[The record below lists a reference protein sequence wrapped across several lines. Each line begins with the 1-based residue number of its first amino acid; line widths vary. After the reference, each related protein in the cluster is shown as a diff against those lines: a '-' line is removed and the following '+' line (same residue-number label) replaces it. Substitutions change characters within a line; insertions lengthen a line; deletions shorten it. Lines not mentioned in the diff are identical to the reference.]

1 MATLKIE
8 TLIKYHKIINSV
20 IQRKPMPMYV
30 FVFIFFLNSLA
41 YPTKPWYLCCA
52 QKASRERGCARCIW
66 KKWVHFDLRSHVHIF
81 FSFQLW
87 NWQPGAGPTATS
99 WFGIYRLYSHRTNH
113 SPLLGD
119 TFERLGLTWQRLL
132 AWAPRQ
138 LTTPTICS
146 ALEPVRSG
154 RGRKVT
160 IMKIIGNKQP
170 AARRKHKQTRTAA
183 ATYYHLEDTKTRWR
197 IVAAI

>member
-1 MATLKIE
+1 MSSNESRCLCMFLCSK
-8 TLIKYHKIINSV
+8 N
-20 IQRKPMPMYV
+20 
-30 FVFIFFLNSLA
+30 FFLKSLT

-52 QKASRERGCARCIW
+52 HKASREHGCARCIW

-99 WFGIYRLYSHRTNH
+99 WFGIYRLYSHRTSY

-119 TFERLGLTWQRLL
+119 TFERLELTWQRLL

-146 ALEPVRSG
+146 A
-154 RGRKVT
+154 
-160 IMKIIGNKQP
+160 
-170 AARRKHKQTRTAA
+170 RRNLFDQG
-183 ATYYHLEDTKTRWR
+183 E
-197 IVAAI
+197 VAKLLSRR